1 MEFIYCLHLTIKKAM
16 KKSFLFLLLIAGQLT
31 AQKPTTKEI
40 KTTLKEATVFI
51 EGAHLKRTGEITLI
65 KGKTLLEIKGLSPFI
80 DEKSIQVKGF
90 GDFTILSVNHHFNH
104 IDKLQKNQQLETL
117 KNKAIQLEKEITT
130 YNARLEVLKEK
141 QTVLQENKKLGG
153 TTTGASLSDLKSA
166 LEFYEH
172 ELTEIKKDELSVKS
186 TIEKLTKEKGN
197 IETELTNVL
206 NNEELPVS
214 DIKVLVSAEFK
225 TQAEVTIT
233 YLVSNAGWY
242 PNYDLRVNSI
252 NSPLLLN
259 YKANVWQ
266 NTGVDWENIDLV
278 FSNANPNQSGVAP
291 LLTPWKLNY
300 HRNTVY
306 NTPKYQL
313 INPMVR
319 SVSGKVISAE
329 DNEPIPFVNILV
341 KGTTIG
347 TTTDFDGKYQLTL
360 PNNAEYL
367 TFSYVG
373 CQTQQVAIGSSVIN
387 VKMQDGTELLAI
399 EVCEVQNMPHRSA
412 SSIASTS
419 GGYNLYSYK
428 APLIQKSVAKTII
441 TTTFEN
447 QTSVEFKA
455 PVPYSVNS
463 KGEAVEISLNEHE
476 IETIYEYYA
485 IPKLDKD
492 AFLMARM
499 INWEQYHF
507 LEGEANL
514 YFEDAF
520 VGRSIL
526 NAKSMEDTLNIS
538 LGRDKNIVIERVKKE
553 DFTQKRN
560 VGNNK
565 IESLGFELSVRN
577 KKSEPIQL
585 TLFDQIPVAAIS
597 DIHIST
603 IETSNGNLNEK
614 TGELT
619 WKLNIPSKEKA
630 VMNLSYEVKYPK
642 REMVTLE

>member
-1 MEFIYCLHLTIKKAM
+1 M
-16 KKSFLFLLLIAGQLT
+16 KKSFLFLLLIAGQLA
-31 AQKPTTKEI
+31 AQKPTAKEI

-80 DEKSIQVKGF
+80 DEKSIQVKGL

-104 IDKLQKNQQLETL
+104 IDKLQKNKRIDSLN
-117 KNKAIQLEKEITT
+117 NKAIQYEKEILSN
-130 YNARLEVLKEK
+130 NARLEVLKEK

-153 TTTGASLSDLKSA
+153 TTTGASLSELKSA

-172 ELTEIKKDELSVKS
+172 ELTEIKKDELSVKA
-186 TIEKLTKEKGN
+186 TIKKLTKEKAT

-214 DIKVLVSAEFK
+214 DIKVLVSADVK
-225 TQAEVTIT
+225 TQAEITIT

-252 NSPLLLN
+252 DSPLLLN

-266 NTGVDWENIDLV
+266 NTGIDWENIDLV

-291 LLTPWKLNY
+291 LLNPWKLNY

-329 DNEPIPFVNILV
+329 DNEPIPFVKILV

-367 TFSYVG
+367 TFSFVG

-387 VKMQDGTELLAI
+387 VKMQDNTELLAI
-399 EVCEVQNMPHRSA
+399 EVCEIQNMPLRSA
-412 SSIASTS
+412 SSIACTS
-419 GGYNLYSYK
+419 GGYDVYSYK

-455 PVPYSVNS
+455 PVPYSVSS

-553 DFTQKRN
+553 GFTQKRN

-577 KKSEPIQL
+577 KKSETIQL
-585 TLFDQIPVAAIS
+585 MLFDQVPVAAIS
-597 DIHIST
+597 DIHISA
-603 IETSNGNLNEK
+603 IETSNGNINEK

>member
-16 KKSFLFLLLIAGQLT
+16 KKSFLFLLLIAGQLE
-31 AQKPTTKEI
+31 AQKPTVKEI

-117 KNKAIQLEKEITT
+117 KNKAIQLEKEITLN
-130 YNARLEVLKEK
+130 NARLEVLKEK

-153 TTTGASLSDLKSA
+153 TTTGASLSELKSA

-186 TIEKLTKEKGN
+186 TIEKLAKEKEN
-197 IETELTNVL
+197 IEIELTNVL

-225 TQAEVTIT
+225 TQAEVIIT

-291 LLTPWKLNY
+291 VLTPWKLNY

-329 DNEPIPFVNILV
+329 DNEPIPFVKILV

-367 TFSYVG
+367 TFSFVG
-373 CQTQQVAIGSSVIN
+373 CQTQQVAIGSSIIN
-387 VKMQDGTELLAI
+387 VKMQDGTELLEI
-399 EVCEVQNMPHRSA
+399 EVCEIQNMPHRSA

-441 TTTFEN
+441 TTTSEN

-526 NAKSMEDTLNIS
+526 NAKSMGDTLNIS
-538 LGRDKNIVIERVKKE
+538 LGRDKNIVIERIKKE

-577 KKSEPIQL
+577 KKSDAIQL
-585 TLFDQIPVAAIS
+585 MLFDQIPVAAIS
-597 DIHIST
+597 DIHISA
-603 IETSNGNLNEK
+603 IETSNGNINEK

>member
-1 MEFIYCLHLTIKKAM
+1 MEFIYCWHLTIKKAM
-16 KKSFLFLLLIAGQLT
+16 KKTLLFLLLIVGQLA
-31 AQKPTTKEI
+31 AQEPTSKEL

-51 EGAHLKRTGEITLI
+51 KGAHLKRTGETTLS
-65 KGKTLLEIKGLSPFI
+65 KGKTLIEIKGLSPFV
-80 DEKSIQVKGF
+80 DEKSIQIKGL

-104 IDKLQKNQQLETL
+104 IDKLQKNKKIDSINSKSEL
-117 KNKAIQLEKEITT
+117 LEKGILSK
-130 YNARLEVLKEK
+130 NSRLEILKEK

-153 TTTGASLSDLKSA
+153 TTTGASLSELKNA
-166 LEFYEH
+166 LTFYDQ
-172 ELTEIKKDELSVKS
+172 ELTEIKKNELEVKAAIHELEKQKEN
-186 TIEKLTKEKGN
+186 IEK
-197 IETELTNVL
+197 ELAHVL
-206 NNEELPVS
+206 NNEKLPVS
-214 DIKVLVSAEFK
+214 DIKILVSAEIK
-225 TQAEVTIT
+225 TQAEITIT

-252 NSPLLLN
+252 DRPLLLN

-266 NTGVDWENIDLV
+266 NTGIDWENVDLI
-278 FSNANPNQSGVAP
+278 FSNANPTQSGVAP
-291 LLTPWKLNY
+291 ALTPWKLNY
-300 HRNTVY
+300 HRNTIY

-319 SVSGKVISAE
+319 SVSGKVISTE

-367 TFSYVG
+367 TFSFVG

-387 VKMQDGTELLAI
+387 VKMQEHKYLI
-399 EVCEVQNMPHRSA
+399 EACEIKSMPHRSA
-412 SSIASTS
+412 SSIACSS
-419 GGYNLYSYK
+419 GGYDLYSYK
-428 APLIQKSVAKTII
+428 APLIQKSVAKTVI

-455 PVPYSVNS
+455 PVPYSVSS
-463 KGEAVEISLNEHE
+463 KGETVEISLNKHE

-526 NAKSMEDTLNIS
+526 NAKSMADTLNIS
-538 LGRDKNIVIERVKKE
+538 LGRDKNIVIDRIKQEE
-553 DFTQKRN
+553 FTQKRN

-565 IESLGFELSVRN
+565 IESLGFELTIRN

-585 TLFDQIPVAAIS
+585 MLFDQIPVAAIS
-597 DIHIST
+597 DIHISA
-603 IETSNGNLNEK
+603 IETSNSKLNEK

-619 WKLNIPSKEKA
+619 WKLNIPSKEKT
-630 VMNLSYEVKYPK
+630 VLSLSYEVKYPK

>member
-31 AQKPTTKEI
+31 AQKPTAKEI

-65 KGKTLLEIKGLSPFI
+65 KGKTLLEIKGLSPFV
-80 DEKSIQVKGF
+80 DEKSIQVKGL

-104 IDKLQKNQQLETL
+104 IEKLQKNKRIDSLN
-117 KNKAIQLEKEITT
+117 NKAIQYEKEILSN
-130 YNARLEVLKEK
+130 NARLEILKEK

-153 TTTGASLSDLKSA
+153 TTTGASLSELKNA
-166 LEFYEH
+166 LEFYDQ
-172 ELTEIKKDELSVKS
+172 ELTEIKKNELEVKAVIHELDKEKEN
-186 TIEKLTKEKGN
+186 IEK
-197 IETELTNVL
+197 ELAYVL
-206 NNEELPVS
+206 NNKELPVS
-214 DIKVLVSAEFK
+214 DVKILVSAEIK
-225 TQAEVTIT
+225 TQAEITIT

-291 LLTPWKLNY
+291 VLTPWKLNY

-329 DNEPIPFVNILV
+329 DNEPIPFVKILV

-367 TFSYVG
+367 TFSFVG
-373 CQTQQVAIGSSVIN
+373 CQTQQVAIGSSIIN
-387 VKMQDGTELLAI
+387 VKMQDGTELLEI
-399 EVCEVQNMPHRSA
+399 EVCEIQNMPHRSA

-526 NAKSMEDTLNIS
+526 NAKSMGDTLNIS
-538 LGRDKNIVIERVKKE
+538 LGRDKNIVIERIKKE

-577 KKSEPIQL
+577 KKSDAIQL
-585 TLFDQIPVAAIS
+585 MLFDQIPVAAIS
-597 DIHIST
+597 DIHISA
-603 IETSNGNLNEK
+603 IETSNGNINEK

>member
-117 KNKAIQLEKEITT
+117 KNKAIQLEKEITSN
-130 YNARLEVLKEK
+130 NARLEVLKEK

-172 ELTEIKKDELSVKS
+172 ELTEIKKDELSVKA
-186 TIEKLTKEKGN
+186 TIEKLAKEKEN
-197 IETELTNVL
+197 IEIELTNVL

-387 VKMQDGTELLAI
+387 VKMQDGAELLAI
-399 EVCEVQNMPHRSA
+399 EVCKVQNMPHRSA

-419 GGYNLYSYK
+419 GGYTLYSYK

-463 KGEAVEISLNEHE
+463 KGETVEISLNEHE

>member
-1 MEFIYCLHLTIKKAM
+1 MFASHYKKAM
-16 KKSFLFLLLIAGQLT
+16 KKSFLFLFLLLIAGQLT
-31 AQKPTTKEI
+31 AQEPNTKEI

-51 EGAHLKRTGEITLI
+51 EGAHLKRTGETTLA
-65 KGKTLLEIKGLSPFI
+65 KGKTLLEIKGLSPFV
-80 DEKSIQVKGF
+80 DEKSIQIKGL
-90 GDFTILSVNHHFNH
+90 GEFTILSVNHHFNH
-104 IDKLQKNQQLETL
+104 LDKLQKN
-117 KNKAIQLEKEITT
+117 NKIDSLNNKIELLEKEVLSK
-130 YNARLEVLKEK
+130 NARLEILKEK

-153 TTTGASLSDLKSA
+153 TTTGASLLELKNA
-166 LEFYEH
+166 LDFYDQ
-172 ELTEIKKDELSVKS
+172 ELTEIKKNELSVKS
-186 TIEKLTKEKGN
+186 VINELQKQKENIEK
-197 IETELTNVL
+197 ELTYVL
-206 NNEELPVS
+206 NNEEFPVS
-214 DIKVLVSAEFK
+214 DVKVLVSAEMK
-225 TQAEVTIT
+225 TQAEITIT

-252 NSPLLLN
+252 DSPLLLN

-266 NTGVDWENIDLV
+266 NTGVDWKNVELV

-291 LLTPWKLNY
+291 ALIPWKLNY

-306 NTPKYQL
+306 TTPKYQL
-313 INPMVR
+313 INPLVR
-319 SVSGKVISAE
+319 SVSGKVISSE
-329 DNEPIPFVNILV
+329 DNEPMPFVNILV

-347 TTTDFDGKYQLTL
+347 TTTDFDGNYQLTL

-367 TFSYVG
+367 SFSFVG
-373 CQTQQVAIGSSVIN
+373 YQTQQVAIGSSVIN
-387 VKMQDGTELLAI
+387 VKMQDYDQLLMA
-399 EVCEVQNMPHRSA
+399 CEIKSMPARSVA
-412 SSIASTS
+412 SSS
-419 GGYNLYSYK
+419 GGYSVYSYK
-428 APLIQKSVAKTII
+428 TPLIQKPVAKKVI

-455 PVPYSVNS
+455 PVPYSVSS

-499 INWEQYHF
+499 VNWEQYHF

-526 NAKSMEDTLNIS
+526 NAKSMSDTLNIS
-538 LGRDKNIVIERVKKE
+538 LGRDKNIVIDRIKKE
-553 DFTQKRN
+553 DFTQKRH

-565 IESLGFELSVRN
+565 IESLGFELTVRN

-585 TLFDQIPVAAIS
+585 MLFDQVPIAAIS
-597 DIHIST
+597 DIHISA
-603 IETSNGNLNEK
+603 IEISNGNLNEK
-614 TGELT
+614 TGELS
-619 WKLNIPSKEKA
+619 WKLKIPSKEKA
-630 VMNLSYEVKYPK
+630 ILNLSYEVKYPK